1 MSVSPKSP
9 TQGLDPEKY
18 LKVHSPPS
26 HFQQCKDDID
36 NFLEFWSQIPDR
48 KIALVTSGGT
58 TVPLE
63 SQTVR
68 FLDNFS
74 AGTRG
79 ATSAEFFL
87 EHGYSVIFLHRQFS
101 LQPYSR
107 HYSHTTNCFLD
118 YLEMDPKSNQIQV
131 EAKYAEEMKDILF
144 KYKDAKDN
152 RKLLAVSFVTVSDY
166 LFLLNYAAQA
176 MAPLESRALFYLA
189 AAVSDFFIPP
199 ELMAQHKIQSTE
211 GELNIS
217 LSKVPKFL
225 KPLVSKWAPN
235 AFIVSF
241 KLETDPLLL
250 EPKAKQALV
259 QYGHQLVIGNLL
271 GTRKHEVWFFTV
283 GKEPVHL
290 QMPTDSPHMTIESLF
305 LPRLFEL
312 HSSYK

>member
-1 MSVSPKSP
+1 
-9 TQGLDPEKY
+9 
-18 LKVHSPPS
+18 
-26 HFQQCKDDID
+26 
-36 NFLEFWSQIPDR
+36 
-48 KIALVTSGGT
+48 
-58 TVPLE
+58 
-63 SQTVR
+63 
-68 FLDNFS
+68 
-74 AGTRG
+74 
-79 ATSAEFFL
+79 
-87 EHGYSVIFLHRQFS
+87 
-101 LQPYSR
+101 
-107 HYSHTTNCFLD
+107 
-118 YLEMDPKSNQIQV
+118 MDPKSNQIQV

-283 GKEPVHL
+283 GKEPMHL

-312 HSSYK
+312 HSSYKRA